1 MRLHSAGVWDVLE
14 GQGWLHLL
22 VWGLCVGF
30 DWSSFCFPWLLSL
43 CGVSF
48 YQISLDFF
56 IWQFRGE
63 TEQQWNLTGV
73 RQLKTR
79 TGTAP
84 FLPHLM
90 G

>member
-30 DWSSFCFPWLLSL
+30 DWSLFCFPWLLSL
-43 CGVSF
+43 CDVSF

-84 FLPHLM
+84 FSPHLM